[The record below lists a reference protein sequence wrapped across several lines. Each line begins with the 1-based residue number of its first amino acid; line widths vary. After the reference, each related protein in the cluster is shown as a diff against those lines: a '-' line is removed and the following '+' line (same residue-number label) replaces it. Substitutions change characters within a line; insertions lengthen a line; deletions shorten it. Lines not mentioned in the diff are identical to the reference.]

1 MGRALTAQRTL
12 AGLAAAFGVATI
24 AAGTRV
30 LLGADPGYVVY
41 RPLLLFNTS
50 MGFAYLGAAVVVW
63 RDLLRGRN
71 AALAIFALNLAALAW
86 IAWLHRSGTSV
97 ATTSLG
103 AMTLRVGFWLALA
116 VAVGWLAR
124 RGRTAVRDGRHC
136 S

>member
-1 MGRALTAQRTL
+1 VGRALTAQRTL
-12 AGLAAAFGVATI
+12 AGLAAAFGVVTI

-30 LLGADPGYVVY
+30 LLGTDPGYVVY
-41 RPLLLFNTS
+41 RPLLLFNTA
-50 MGFAYLGAAVVVW
+50 MGFAYLIAAVVVW

-86 IAWLHRSGTSV
+86 IAWLHRSGASV